1 MSKQSSAA
9 IQAATSQTNSQAH
22 LQAKQAAARA
32 HAPYSKFPV
41 GAVLQFSNGEIVL
54 GCNVEN
60 ASYGLT
66 NCAERTAVFSALAQ
80 GKDLAEVERIVIYTP
95 GSQVYSPCGAC
106 RQVLSEFF
114 APSMPFT
121 STCDTGEASW
131 TLGEL
136 LPSAFSTFEA
146 TADQIGK

>member
-1 MSKQSSAA
+1 MSKQSSAVSRTA
-9 IQAATSQTNSQAH
+9 LEQAQS
-22 LQAKQAAARA
+22 QAKQAAERA

-41 GAVLQFSNGEIVL
+41 GAVLQFSTGDLVL

-66 NCAERTAVFSALAQ
+66 NCAERTAVYSALAQ
-80 GKDLAEVERIVIYTP
+80 GKELTDVERIVIYTP
-95 GSQVYSPCGAC
+95 GNTVYSPCGAC
-106 RQVLSEFF
+106 RQVLAEFLGLDT
-114 APSMPFT
+114 PFI
-121 STCDTGEASW
+121 STCDSGEKQW

-146 TADQIGK
+146 TADKIGS

>member
-1 MSKQSSAA
+1 MSKQSSAVS
-9 IQAATSQTNSQAH
+9 QAALEQAH
-22 LQAKQAAARA
+22 GQARQAAARA

-41 GAVLQFSNGEIVL
+41 GAVLQFSTGDLVL

-66 NCAERTAVFSALAQ
+66 NCAERTAVYSALAQ
-80 GKDLAEVERIVIYTP
+80 GKSLADVENIVIYTP
-95 GSQVYSPCGAC
+95 GKTVYSPCGAC
-106 RQVLSEFF
+106 RQVLAEFF
-114 APSMPFT
+114 SLDTPFI
-121 STCDTGEASW
+121 STCDVGEKTW

-146 TADQIGK
+146 TADQVSS